1 MLNAVGTTENINN
14 KPFDSVSSH
23 DADTHYWLGN
33 DEVDEVILKTQNK
46 KRRRAKAIKTIG
58 FTAAGTIVA
67 TTGALLFLLKGGP
80 KGFNKFIQRLQV
92 YYFNKLQQS
101 KLKGEEISN
110 SANFIFSKLN
120 SLAGKI
126 EAVNNFTTLK
136 DYAFKRIMYVLGTP
150 ARKIHQGITRIFERF
165 GRNTV
170 VRSYSN
176 TAVKF
181 FKTKCLNDNFIE
193 KLLKS
198 KDIDKEI
205 IINGVKRTKKDWIEI
220 LRTKTE
226 HIESTYTTH
235 FKPARQEDRY
245 RQMRQFTK
253 ELEEEFKKRGDL
265 WFLST
270 DVFKA
275 FIAEQKM
282 LKNKMHLQ
290 IPLKMVRRQISYT
303 PADLFEEANASI
315 MRMSS
320 LLGFKDKEALTALN
334 TLRTDLKNIKL
345 KDGKLPTEKI
355 LEDINN
361 FVTIFNKSANTKDS
375 IKIGALEDILKIKTS
390 VTEFKQ
396 GNIEEILAIYKEL
409 LPEAQYKQIK
419 KSYQKSLASFNKS
432 LGLETEEFVN
442 KLRDLSMGSAP
453 TDILTILTG
462 VGTLGYYLTK
472 ADNSQERLGIT
483 LKYGIPALT
492 LIGTCL
498 YGNARLFAGSKSL
511 AFGLATSWIFNR
523 IGSAANDILQK
534 HFEKK
539 NDLKIQEPINLKQT

>member
-1 MLNAVGTTENINN
+1 MLNAVGTTENVNN
-14 KPFDSVSSH
+14 KPFGTFSNN
-23 DADTHYWLGN
+23 DANTHYWLN
-33 DEVDEVILKTQNK
+33 SDEGDQVTLKTQNK
-46 KRRRAKAIKTIG
+46 KRKRAKAIKTIG
-58 FTAAGTIVA
+58 FTAAGTIIA

-80 KGFNKFIQRLQV
+80 KGLNKFIQRLQV

-110 SANFIFSKLN
+110 RANFIFSKLN

-126 EAVNNFTTLK
+126 EAGNNFTTMK

-150 ARKIHQGITRIFERF
+150 ARKIHNGITKLFERL

-170 VRSYSN
+170 VRSYSS
-176 TAVKF
+176 TAVRF
-181 FKTKCLNDNFIE
+181 FKTKCLNDHFIE
-193 KLLKS
+193 KLLQS
-198 KDIDKEI
+198 NDLDKEI
-205 IINGVKRTKKDWIEI
+205 IINGVKRTKKEWIEI
-220 LRTKTE
+220 LRTTTE
-226 HIESTYTTH
+226 HVESTYTTH
-235 FKPARQEDRY
+235 FKPSRQEDRY
-245 RQMRQFTK
+245 KQMHQFTQ
-253 ELEEEFKKRGDL
+253 ELEDEFKKKGDL
-265 WFLST
+265 WFLSK
-270 DVFKA
+270 DIFKA

-290 IPLKMVRRQISYT
+290 IPLKTVRRQISYT

-355 LEDINN
+355 LEDIDK
-361 FVTIFNKSANTKDS
+361 FVAIFEKTANPKDKS
-375 IKIGALEDILKIKTS
+375 KIYALRDILKIKAS

-396 GNIEEILAIYKEL
+396 GNVEEILAIYKGL
-409 LPEAQYKQIK
+409 LPESQYKQIE
-419 KSYQKSLASFNKS
+419 KSYQKALTSFDKS

-498 YGNARLFAGSKSL
+498 YGNARLFAGTKSL

-539 NDLKIQEPINLKQT
+539 NNLKIQESINLKQA